1 MKKIPVTHLHCTMI
15 EQNNSLGTN
24 APLPFFEMALVVLSG
39 LWAWFEKGAVQ
50 QILYS
55 FADLVM
61 Y

>member
-1 MKKIPVTHLHCTMI
+1 MYHYL
-15 EQNNSLGTN
+15 
-24 APLPFFEMALVVLSG
+24 FFEMALIVLSG

>member
-39 LWAWFEKGAVQ
+39 L
-50 QILYS
+50 
-55 FADLVM
+55 
-61 Y
+61 